1 MMASIRSR
9 TSASRKRRQKSPSVV
24 GSGMRRRQGV
34 EIDLVVAE
42 PLEVL
47 EASAAGEDVQRDVQD
62 VVGLEIGEVSLQ
74 EVEAVAD
81 GGDQAGAAGDQQQG
95 ADAAGGQAVGAP
107 PQFVVDVGG
116 GDHGRLALGLG
127 SRGDAV
133 EDLLPAPPQEP
144 PVALP
149 GLGALETDGLGR
161 DNDHHSKP
169 SERWGD
175 ADLSHPAFSRDL
187 RGFSSFPRAESPVRP

>member
-1 MMASIRSR
+1 
-9 TSASRKRRQKSPSVV
+9 
-24 GSGMRRRQGV
+24 MRHGAERV
-34 EIDLVVAE
+34 EIDLVGPE

-47 EASAAGEDVQRDVQD
+47 KVPAAGEEVEGDVQD

-74 EVEAVAD
+74 QMEVLVD
-81 GGDQAGAAGDQQQG
+81 GGDQPGAAGDQQQG
-95 ADAAGGQAVGAP
+95 ADATGGKAVGAP

-127 SRGDAV
+127 ARGDAV

-169 SERWGD
+169 SEGWGD

-187 RGFSSFPRAESPVRP
+187 RGFSSFSRAGSPVRP